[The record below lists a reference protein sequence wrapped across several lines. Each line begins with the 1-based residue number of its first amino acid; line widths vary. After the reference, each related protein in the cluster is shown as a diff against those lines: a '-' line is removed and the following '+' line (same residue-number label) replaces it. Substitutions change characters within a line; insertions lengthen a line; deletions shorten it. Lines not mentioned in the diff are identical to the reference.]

1 MAEKDGTLV
10 KHLRLPNS
18 KIGLLKLLWKARKA
32 EPFWDVK
39 PLKDYVL
46 EKVGRVP
53 LNELGIPTTVTY
65 SDISGLCLRT
75 PDGESPAVEAAFKS
89 AGLPILFNLWENNGD
104 AHADGGICDNL
115 PVSYFD
121 PMVEGEIICFTFPKM
136 APKTIGKFGEYLE
149 KLVSTAID
157 HTVDRSLAGVE
168 SYHAFEIPTDI
179 ETFEF
184 DTAFSNKFLSSKP
197 GSKSQ
202 AIMTATR
209 EFFGNLQ
216 KKSKLQNDEQG
227 TNEMVKNI
235 LRRIGEAFEVAEWR
249 PKYRIHQFRWEIVAV
264 TLREPNKDC
273 ILREKMIFSPS
284 GAPIHYMITS
294 ATGKPTSQP
303 PGEAVRV
310 YRQNDQDTLIK
321 SNSIAMIDKDGDRGI
336 LTVFYSPLL
345 ESGGAEKY
353 RQEYEETR
361 ALGPN
366 DLDQMRFLHRQAVG
380 KIDRLEF
387 VLQVPKER
395 PGVQFLQRA
404 NSQGGRQMKEGEL
417 PQPKDGYYC
426 IGHVWEDTEPLPE
439 KAYEVQIVSP
449 RIP

>member
-1 MAEKDGTLV
+1 MES
-10 KHLRLPNS
+10 RRS
-18 KIGLLKLLWKARKA
+18 
-32 EPFWDVK
+32 F
-39 PLKDYVL
+39 
-46 EKVGRVP
+46 VGRIGYSNHRNLFGYFRP
-53 LNELGIPTTVTY
+53 LPPNAWRRITGSRGRLQIRRPADSFQSLG
-65 SDISGLCLRT
+65 
-75 PDGESPAVEAAFKS
+75 K
-89 AGLPILFNLWENNGD
+89 NGD

-121 PMVEGEIICFTFPKM
+121 PKVEGEIVCFTFPKV
-136 APKTIGKFGEYLE
+136 APKTISKFGEYLE

-157 HTVDRSLAGVE
+157 HTVDRSLAAVE

-197 GSKSQ
+197 GSKAL
-202 AIMTATR
+202 AIMTAAR

-216 KKSKLQNDEQG
+216 KKSKSRNDDQG
-227 TNEMVKNI
+227 SNEMVKSI
-235 LRRIGEAFEVAEWR
+235 LQRIGETFEVAEWR
-249 PKYRIHQFRWEIVAV
+249 PQYRIHQFRWEIVAV
-264 TLREPNKDC
+264 AWKDSSRDC
-273 ILREKMIFSPS
+273 ILREKMIFSS
-284 GAPIHYMITS
+284 ADAPIHYMITS

-310 YRQNDQDTLIK
+310 YRQNDQDTLVK
-321 SNSIAMIDKDGDRGI
+321 SNSVAMIDKDGDRGI
-336 LTVFYSPLL
+336 LTVFHSPLA
-345 ESGGAEKY
+345 SGGSEKF

-387 VLQVPKER
+387 VLHVPKER
-395 PGVQFLQRA
+395 PGVQFFQRP
-404 NSQGGRQMKEGEL
+404 NSHGGRQMEGREL
-417 PQPKDGYYC
+417 PQPREGYYC
-426 IGHVWEDTEPLPE
+426 IGHVWEDSEPLPG
-439 KAYEVQIVSP
+439 KPYEVQIVSP